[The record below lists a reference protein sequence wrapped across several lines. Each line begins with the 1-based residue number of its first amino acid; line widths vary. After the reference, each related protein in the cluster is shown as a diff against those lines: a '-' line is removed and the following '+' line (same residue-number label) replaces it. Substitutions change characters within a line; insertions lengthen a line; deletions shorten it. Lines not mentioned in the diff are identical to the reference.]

1 MTTTAQE
8 QVKLT
13 IEHITSYDEGLI
25 APVRSLLEQ
34 LTTQVIPFGETELRN
49 LIADSS
55 SHLFVIREQ
64 GQVVGM
70 LTLGTYLSP
79 TSRKAWIEDV
89 VVDKAFRSCGY
100 GRALIDH
107 AIGYCETYLAP
118 CTLMLTSNP
127 TRKEANALYRTSGFE
142 QKITNVY
149 KLNCPQK

>member
-1 MTTTAQE
+1 MIERVTT
-8 QVKLT
+8 
-13 IEHITSYDEGLI
+13 YDERLI
-25 APVRSLLEQ
+25 SPVRSLLEQ

-107 AIGYCETYLAP
+107 AIGYCESHLAP

-127 TRKEANALYRTSGFE
+127 SRKEANALYRKSGFE
-142 QKITNVY
+142 QKMTNVY

>member
-1 MTTTAQE
+1 M
-8 QVKLT
+8 
-13 IEHITSYDEGLI
+13 IERAATYDEHLI

-34 LTTQVIPFGETELRN
+34 LTTQAIPFGEAELRN
-49 LIADSS
+49 LIADPS
-55 SHLFVIREQ
+55 SHLFILREQ
-64 GQVVGM
+64 GQVIGM

-107 AIGYCETYLAP
+107 AISYCESHLAP

-127 TRKEANALYRTSGFE
+127 TRKEANALYRKSGFE

-149 KLNCPQK
+149 KKTAHKNE

>member
-1 MTTTAQE
+1 MIERVTT
-8 QVKLT
+8 
-13 IEHITSYDEGLI
+13 YDERLI

-34 LTTQVIPFGETELRN
+34 LTTQAIPFGKTELRD
-49 LIADSS
+49 LIADPS
-55 SHLFVIREQ
+55 SHLFILREQ
-64 GQVVGM
+64 GQVIGM

-89 VVDKAFRSCGY
+89 VVDKAFRSHGY

-107 AIGYCETYLAP
+107 AIGYCEAYLAP

-127 TRKEANALYRTSGFE
+127 SRKEANALYRKSGFE

-149 KLNCPQK
+149 KKTAHKNE

>member
-1 MTTTAQE
+1 MIERVTT
-8 QVKLT
+8 
-13 IEHITSYDEGLI
+13 YDERLI

-49 LIADSS
+49 LIADPS
-55 SHLFVIREQ
+55 SHLFILREQ
-64 GQVVGM
+64 GQVIGM

-89 VVDKAFRSCGY
+89 VVDKAFRSRGY

-107 AIGYCETYLAP
+107 AIGYCEAYLAP

-127 TRKEANALYRTSGFE
+127 TRKEANALYRKSGFE
-142 QKITNVY
+142 QKMTNVY
-149 KLNCPQK
+149 KKTAHKNE